1 MFASRRLTTFRPG
14 LAVPR
19 VVARVMSLRRLV
31 EPVDPVRHGVLR
43 SFRDRRTGDDT
54 AHGAAFLDVV
64 DRHVRLGSSVR
75 GAIQAA
81 VGECDRSLDEP
92 LRVLVLHCRTGAPL
106 DDDEVLDD
114 AARRPTD
121 DAFLIRS
128 LVAAAAGGNA
138 ASFCLQRAAWA
149 LRERQAIRAERRAH
163 AAQAVFAA
171 RVLSWLPVVFG
182 LVMAATNGS
191 VRSAY
196 FGGPVGVLCVIVGV
210 GLNVAGRRWMRRI
223 TCSFG

>member
-1 MFASRRLTTFRPG
+1 MLASRRLTDTYLRPVPPRFAVRV
-14 LAVPR
+14 LA
-19 VVARVMSLRRLV
+19 LRRLGGTDSSRRLEFGRFTQRHKT
-31 EPVDPVRHGVLR
+31 EPV
-43 SFRDRRTGDDT
+43 
-54 AHGAAFLDVV
+54 AHGAAFLDLV

-75 GAIQAA
+75 GAIQSAA
-81 VGECDRSLDEP
+81 SECDASLDEP
-92 LRVLVLHCRTGAPL
+92 LRVLLLHCRTGAPL
-106 DDDEVLDD
+106 DDGEVLDD

-128 LVAAAAGGNA
+128 LVAAGAGGQA

-149 LRERQAIRAERRAH
+149 LRERHAIRSERRAH

-182 LVMAATNGS
+182 IVMATTNAS

-196 FGGPVGVLCVIVGV
+196 FGGPIGVVCVLGGV
-210 GLNVAGRRWMRRI
+210 GLNVLGRRWMRRI